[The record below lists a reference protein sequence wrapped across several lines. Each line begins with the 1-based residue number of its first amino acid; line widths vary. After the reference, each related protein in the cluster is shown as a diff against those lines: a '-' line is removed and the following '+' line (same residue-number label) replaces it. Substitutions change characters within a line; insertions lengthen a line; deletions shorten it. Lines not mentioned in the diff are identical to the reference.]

1 MFTWFGNWNDLP
13 MNRSVARYPGSSIAA
28 RVPFLSGLLIF
39 SGVLTALYASFPTG
53 AFCTESEPAPPS
65 GQNSSTSIIWSELL
79 QKTPFPHTAPLPARV
94 HTALDGTYTKFDPK
108 KTPPVPCRRC
118 PDYVPQGGIWKL
130 NLDKGIFR
138 IFHESTGWRSLGSFV
153 IDGNRVQVFNDPCC
167 IEVMGSY
174 NWTLE
179 RGRLIL
185 QVVEDKCA
193 IGLRAKNLTKLP
205 WLSCQP
211 PSMEAGFSGHWDR
224 PPGCE

>member
-1 MFTWFGNWNDLP
+1 
-13 MNRSVARYPGSSIAA
+13 MNLSAARYPGSSIAVRA
-28 RVPFLSGLLIF
+28 IFFAGLSIFLG
-39 SGVLTALYASFPTG
+39 GLTALYGSFPTA

-65 GQNSSTSIIWSELL
+65 GQSSSTSIIWSELL

-94 HTALDGTYTKFDPK
+94 PTPLDGTYTKFDPK
-108 KTPPVPCRRC
+108 KTP
-118 PDYVPQGGIWKL
+118 YVPQGGIWKL

-138 IFHESTGWRSLGSFV
+138 IFHESTGWRSIGSFI

-167 IEVMGSY
+167 IEVKGFY
-174 NWTLE
+174 RWTLA
-179 RGRLIL
+179 RGRLNL

-193 IGLRAKNLTKLP
+193 IRQRAKNLTKLP

-211 PSMEAGFSGHWDR
+211 PSMEAGSSGHWDK

>member
-1 MFTWFGNWNDLP
+1 
-13 MNRSVARYPGSSIAA
+13 MNLSAARYPGSSIAVRA
-28 RVPFLSGLLIF
+28 IFFAGLSIFLG
-39 SGVLTALYASFPTG
+39 GLTALYGSFPTA

-65 GQNSSTSIIWSELL
+65 GQSSSTSIIWSELL

-94 HTALDGTYTKFDPK
+94 PTPLDGTYTKFDP
-108 KTPPVPCRRC
+108 
-118 PDYVPQGGIWKL
+118 YVPQGGIWKL

-138 IFHESTGWRSLGSFV
+138 IFHESTGWRSIGSFI

-167 IEVMGSY
+167 IEVKGFY
-174 NWTLE
+174 RWTLA
-179 RGRLIL
+179 RGRLNL

-193 IGLRAKNLTKLP
+193 IRQRAKNLTKLP

-211 PSMEAGFSGHWDR
+211 PSMEAGSSGHWDK